1 MTDMTDRAR
10 ELGVE
15 FTEEQIEAI
24 TYAYMDVCA
33 TDKIL
38 NDDSWDH
45 RAIAEVGEAV
55 VQTKSDLEKAF
66 PFLLDGVEDE

>member
-1 MTDMTDRAR
+1 MLTS
-10 ELGVE
+10 
-15 FTEEQIEAI
+15 EQADAV
-24 TYAYMDVCA
+24 TYAYLDLCA

-55 VQTKSDLEKAF
+55 VQTKGDLEKAF
-66 PFLLDGVEDE
+66 PFLLKGVT